1 MTIREFQ
8 QFYQEYG
15 TRPAWRLPKIQ
26 PRLAARFSQGGVTST
41 RSAVGYL
48 LAITDNELLNQRIN
62 MQLSSMVA
70 LENLLNRC
78 VSPG

>member
-15 TRPAWRLPKIQ
+15 TRPGMEVAKNSSP
-26 PRLAARFSQGGVTST
+26 FSGTIRQGGVTST

-48 LAITDNELLNQRIN
+48 LAITDNELLGQRIN
-62 MQLSSMVA
+62 MQLSSMVT

-78 VSPG
+78 VSPE